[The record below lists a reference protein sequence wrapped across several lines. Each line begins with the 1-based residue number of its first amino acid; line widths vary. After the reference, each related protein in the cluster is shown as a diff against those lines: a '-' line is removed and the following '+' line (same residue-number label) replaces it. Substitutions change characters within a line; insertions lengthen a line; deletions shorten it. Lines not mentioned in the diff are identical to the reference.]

1 MADLTKA
8 LGGVFTL
15 KNEVLAPPET
25 QLYQAIAEA
34 GLTPPDT
41 IIMDGSLHRFSTNGK
56 ARDTSGWYVA
66 FGGVVPAAG
75 FGC

>member
-25 QLYQAIAEA
+25 QLYQAITDA
-34 GLTPPDT
+34 GLTPPDS
-41 IIMDGSLHRFSTNGK
+41 IIIDRVASHIRPAGRRRGQAKAGHHR
-56 ARDTSGWYVA
+56 
-66 FGGVVPAAG
+66 
-75 FGC
+75 